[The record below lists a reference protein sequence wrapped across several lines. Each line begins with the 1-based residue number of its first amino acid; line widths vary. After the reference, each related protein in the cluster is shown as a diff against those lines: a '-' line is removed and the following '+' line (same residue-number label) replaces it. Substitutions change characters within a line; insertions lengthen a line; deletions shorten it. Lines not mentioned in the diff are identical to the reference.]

1 MRRVFVKIKGFL
13 ISRNGSSITSRVISS
28 VLIFLTTYLCI
39 NAESLTT
46 HYIVAFDRSVE
57 FYQSDYVSPRI
68 LHILNRLLKENN
80 YNGDRDYV
88 SMVGYSI
95 EMSNPSIE
103 RFTRPYRNVNGEE
116 MIWKKLG
123 DTNLSS
129 FFPNWPKGQPILDP
143 SALPSASLQSLSK
156 PYAVIETSIDRDS
169 VMNADR
175 TILLVVSDDVVNG
188 TDDNYAQE
196 WNRVATTSTNYQGF
210 NKLRKKVFSTMEKFN
225 EEFKFIHTR
234 LKYGNA
240 TRDNVLI
247 SEDGIYKVTPYEV
260 VSAERPS
267 IYSVT
272 DFPVPLPLQRIR
284 GGFRLNIETGSLNP
298 KYLIR
303 DISIS
308 NADGK
313 QLGIS
318 HDGIFD
324 IELKSEDVTPG
335 DTLDIAMSLFLKDGL
350 YNASIISGDNPR
362 YSDGMRIRQVIRLQ
376 EEAKVLGLV
385 PLSDSFW
392 WWCPNDIFTAVM
404 IWDLIILIFIIGF
417 VAFILYRWFIRIITY
432 VPENKNLKIT
442 KI

>member
-1 MRRVFVKIKGFL
+1 MKRVDVKIKGLL
-13 ISRNGSSITSRVISS
+13 ISLNGLSIKLRVISS
-28 VLIFLTTYLCI
+28 VLMFLTTYLCI

-57 FYQSDYVSPRI
+57 LYQSDYINPRI
-68 LHILNRLLKENN
+68 LHILNRLLKDNN
-80 YNGDRDYV
+80 YNSEQDYV
-88 SMVGYSI
+88 SMIGYSI

-116 MIWKKLG
+116 MIWKKIN

-129 FFPNWPKGQPILDP
+129 LFPTWPKGQPILDP
-143 SALPSASLQSLSK
+143 NALPSASLQSLSK
-156 PYAVIETSIDRDS
+156 PYAVMETSINKDS

-196 WNRVATTSTNYQGF
+196 WNRVATTSTNYHRF
-210 NKLRKKVFSTMEKFN
+210 NELRKNVFSTMEKFN
-225 EEFKFIHTR
+225 EEFKFIHIG
-234 LKYGNA
+234 LKYGNS
-240 TRDNVLI
+240 TRDNISI
-247 SEDGIYKVTPYEV
+247 SEDGIYKITPYEV

-267 IYSVT
+267 IHSVT
-272 DFPVPLPLQRIR
+272 DFPVPLPLQRVR
-284 GGFRLNIETGSLNP
+284 GGFRLNIETGSLNT

-313 QLGIS
+313 QLGVS
-318 HDGIFD
+318 NDGVFD

-335 DTLDIAMSLFLKDGL
+335 DTLNIAMSLFLKDGL
-350 YNASIISGDNPR
+350 YNASIISADNPR

-376 EEAKVLGLV
+376 EETKVLGLV

-392 WWCPNDIFTAVM
+392 WWYPDDIFTAVM
-404 IWDLIILIFIIGF
+404 IWDLIILICLIGF
-417 VAFILYRWFIRIITY
+417 VAFILYRWFIKIITY
-432 VPENKNLKIT
+432 IPENKNLKIT